1 MLVLG
6 WLMQGKIGRHPPEL
20 HESWVDASPVMGYI
34 FIFAEDDVSVAHYR
48 KNYDRE
54 DQGSYSLSNV
64 EDTASFGLPVLLL
77 LLLWNT

>member
-1 MLVLG
+1 
-6 WLMQGKIGRHPPEL
+6 MQRNIRRYAPEL

-34 FIFAEDDVSVAHYR
+34 FIFAEDDVSVAHDR
-48 KNYDRE
+48 KNYNRE

>member
-1 MLVLG
+1 
-6 WLMQGKIGRHPPEL
+6 
-20 HESWVDASPVMGYI
+20 MGYI
-34 FIFAEDDVSVAHYR
+34 FIFAEDDVSVAHDR
-48 KNYDRE
+48 KNYNRE